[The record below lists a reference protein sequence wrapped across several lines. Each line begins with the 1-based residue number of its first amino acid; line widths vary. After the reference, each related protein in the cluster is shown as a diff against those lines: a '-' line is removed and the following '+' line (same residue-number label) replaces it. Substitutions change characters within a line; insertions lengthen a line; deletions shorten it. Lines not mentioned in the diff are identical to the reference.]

1 MVQYVSWNKGPTL
14 DTIASYHKP
23 IWINLEG
30 METNFQK
37 PFCFKQMWMTDKG
50 CGEIIEIVWTE
61 NSLDLWDI
69 KVLKKIDKCGHE
81 LSRWSKRNFGNV
93 RQDLEKKKRRI
104 AIGKETFNMDWR
116 F

>member
-1 MVQYVSWNKGPTL
+1 MFPGTKVQHL
-14 DTIASYHKP
+14 DTTTSYHKL

-37 PFCFKQMWMTDKG
+37 TFCFKQMWMTDKA
-50 CGEIIEIVWTE
+50 CGETIETVWTE

-93 RQDLEKKKRRI
+93 RQDLEKKKENNCNRQRDFQYGLEI
-104 AIGKETFNMDWR
+104 LGG
-116 F
+116 